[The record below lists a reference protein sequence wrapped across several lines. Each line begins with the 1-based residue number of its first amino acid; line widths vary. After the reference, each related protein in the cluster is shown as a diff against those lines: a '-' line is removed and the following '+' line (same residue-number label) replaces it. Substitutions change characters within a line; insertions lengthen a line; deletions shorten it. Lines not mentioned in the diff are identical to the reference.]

1 MIIENVMYF
10 VLGFLASALLAL
22 MIMPSIWRRATRL
35 TKKRIEAATPMTMS
49 EFRADKDQL
58 RAEFALST
66 RRLEMNVEAL
76 RKRLAD
82 QLSEI
87 NTKRSDQ
94 IQLKAERDE
103 QLTIV
108 RELEERESEL
118 RRRILDLEKDGTDL
132 AQRLRMRDRDYDR
145 KVAELERSKT
155 RGGNISAAEID
166 DLLNAL
172 DAERTRSTR
181 LEEQVHRLISQLENH
196 DSDTASA
203 HLAIAEMRESIANK
217 DDVLDDKDSELIQAE
232 ARIANAESKLSE
244 LLEETTNFVEV
255 EEGKTSQLLA
265 DKLSMEEELE
275 TLREKVLGVETTILN
290 DWDAERIEQA
300 HLRERLNDI
309 ASDVSKLI
317 YSVDE
322 EQAAPVSE
330 SLFDQVQKFADDD
343 DESADMSAPASNG
356 KANGSSEGKTNGAST
371 PTQVPALNGGRL
383 SARMRA
389 LRDLHAR

>member
-66 RRLEMNVEAL
+66 RRLELNVEAL

-82 QLSEI
+82 QLAEI
-87 NTKRSDQ
+87 NRKRSDQ
-94 IQLKAERDE
+94 IKLKAERDE

-118 RRRILDLEKDGTDL
+118 RRRILDLEKEGTDL
-132 AQRLRMRDRDYDR
+132 AQRLRMRDRDLNA
-145 KVAELERSKT
+145 KLMELERHKS
-155 RGGNISAAEID
+155 RGGSVSAAEID

-172 DAERTRSTR
+172 DAERARSER

-196 DSDTASA
+196 DSETASA
-203 HLAIAEMRESIANK
+203 HLAIAELRESLASK
-217 DDVLDDKDSELIQAE
+217 DNVLDDSQSELIQAE

-244 LLEETTNFVEV
+244 LLEETSNFVEA
-255 EEGKTSQLLA
+255 EEDKTSRLLA

-275 TLREKVLGVETTILN
+275 SLREKVLGVETTILN
-290 DWDAERIEQA
+290 DWDAERIEQS

-309 ASDVSKLI
+309 ASDVSKLV

-322 EQAAPVSE
+322 DEAAPPSE
-330 SLFDQVQKFADDD
+330 SLFDQVQKFAEEDISDIAHANG
-343 DESADMSAPASNG
+343 ESKTNG
-356 KANGSSEGKTNGAST
+356 KANGKSNGKSAPLPPKS
-371 PTQVPALNGGRL
+371 GRL

-389 LRDLHAR
+389 LRDMHAR

>member
-10 VLGFLASALLAL
+10 VLGFLASGLLAL

-87 NTKRSDQ
+87 NAKRSDQ
-94 IQLKAERDE
+94 IQLKSERDE

-108 RELEERESEL
+108 RELEERESDL
-118 RRRILDLEKDGTDL
+118 RRRILGLEKEGTDL
-132 AQRLRMRDRDYDR
+132 AQRLRMRDRDLST
-145 KVAELERSKT
+145 KLAELDRHKS
-155 RGGNISAAEID
+155 RDGGISSAEID

-172 DAERTRSTR
+172 DAERTLSER
-181 LEEQVHRLISQLENH
+181 LEEQVHRLIAQLENH
-196 DSDTASA
+196 DSETASA
-203 HLAIAEMRESIANK
+203 HLAIAELRESLASK
-217 DDVLDDKDSELIQAE
+217 DNVLDDSQSELIQAE

-244 LLEETTNFVEV
+244 LLEETSNFVDT

-290 DWDAERIEQA
+290 EWDAERIEQS

-309 ASDVSKLI
+309 ASDVSKLV

-322 EQAAPVSE
+322 DEATPLSE
-330 SLFDQVQKFADDD
+330 SLFDQVQKFAD
-343 DESADMSAPASNG
+343 ENISDMAPVNGTSKPNG
-356 KANGSSEGKTNGAST
+356 KNNGKNRPE
-371 PTQVPALNGGRL
+371 PVPPKSGRL

-389 LRDLHAR
+389 LRDMHAR

>member
-82 QLSEI
+82 QLCEI
-87 NTKRSDQ
+87 NSKRSDQ
-94 IQLKAERDE
+94 IQLKSERDR

-108 RELEERESEL
+108 RELEERESDL
-118 RRRILDLEKDGTDL
+118 RRRILDLEKESTDL
-132 AQRLRMRDRDYDR
+132 AQRLRMRDRDLNA
-145 KVAELERSKT
+145 KLVELERHKS
-155 RGGNISAAEID
+155 RGGGVSAAEID

-172 DAERTRSTR
+172 DAERTRSER
-181 LEEQVHRLISQLENH
+181 LEEQVHRLIAQLENH
-196 DSDTASA
+196 DSETASA
-203 HLAIAEMRESIANK
+203 HLAIAELRESLAGK
-217 DDVLDDKDSELIQAE
+217 DDVLDNSQAELIQAE

-244 LLEETTNFVEV
+244 LLEETGSFIEL

-275 TLREKVLGVETTILN
+275 SLREKVIGVETTILN
-290 DWDAERIEQA
+290 DWDAERIEQS

-309 ASDVSKLI
+309 ASDVSKLV

-322 EQAAPVSE
+322 DEPAPPSQ
-330 SLFDQVQKFADDD
+330 SLFDQVQKFADQDISD
-343 DESADMSAPASNG
+343 ISL
-356 KANGSSEGKTNGAST
+356 ANGGEKTNGKTNGKNNGSANPPEIPSIK
-371 PTQVPALNGGRL
+371 GGRL
-383 SARMRA
+383 SDRMRA
-389 LRDLHAR
+389 LRDMHAR

>member
-58 RAEFALST
+58 RAEFALSI
-66 RRLEMNVEAL
+66 RRLELNVEAL

-82 QLSEI
+82 QLAEI
-87 NTKRSDQ
+87 NRKRSDQ
-94 IQLKAERDE
+94 IKLKAERDE

-118 RRRILDLEKDGTDL
+118 RRRILDLEKEGTDL
-132 AQRLRMRDRDYDR
+132 AQRLRMRDRDLNA
-145 KVAELERSKT
+145 KLMELERHKS
-155 RGGNISAAEID
+155 RGGSVSAAEID

-172 DAERTRSTR
+172 DAERTRSER

-196 DSDTASA
+196 DSETASA
-203 HLAIAEMRESIANK
+203 HLAIAELRESLASK
-217 DDVLDDKDSELIQAE
+217 DNVLDDSQSELIQAE

-244 LLEETTNFVEV
+244 LLEETSNFVEA
-255 EEGKTSQLLA
+255 EEEKTSRLLA

-275 TLREKVLGVETTILN
+275 SLREKVLGVETTILN
-290 DWDAERIEQA
+290 DWDAERIEQS

-309 ASDVSKLI
+309 ASDVSKLV

-322 EQAAPVSE
+322 DEAAPPSE
-330 SLFDQVQKFADDD
+330 SLFDQVQKFAKEDISDIAHTNG
-343 DESADMSAPASNG
+343 ESKTNG
-356 KANGSSEGKTNGAST
+356 KANGKSNGKSA
-371 PTQVPALNGGRL
+371 PLPPKGGRL

-389 LRDLHAR
+389 LRDMHAR

>member
-22 MIMPSIWRRATRL
+22 MIMPSVWRRATRL

-87 NTKRSDQ
+87 NAKRNDQ

-103 QLTIV
+103 QLAIV

-118 RRRILDLEKDGTDL
+118 RRRILDLEKEGADL
-132 AQRLRMRDRDYDR
+132 AQRLRMRDRDLNA
-145 KVAELERSKT
+145 KLAELDRHKS
-155 RGGNISAAEID
+155 RDGGISASEID

-172 DAERTRSTR
+172 DAERARSER
-181 LEEQVHRLISQLENH
+181 LEEQVHRLIAQLENH
-196 DSDTASA
+196 DSETASA
-203 HLAIAEMRESIANK
+203 HLAIAELRESLASK
-217 DDVLDDKDSELIQAE
+217 DDVLDDSQSELIKAE

-244 LLEETTNFVEV
+244 LLEETSNFVDA

-275 TLREKVLGVETTILN
+275 SLREKVIGVETTILN
-290 DWDAERIEQA
+290 EWDTERIEQS

-309 ASDVSKLI
+309 ASDVSKLV
-317 YSVDE
+317 YSMDE
-322 EQAAPVSE
+322 DEATPSTQ
-330 SLFDQVQKFADDD
+330 SLFDQVQKFADEDI
-343 DESADMSAPASNG
+343 SGMAPVNGTSKPNHKSNG
-356 KANGSSEGKTNGAST
+356 KSRPEPIPPKS
-371 PTQVPALNGGRL
+371 GRL
-383 SARMRA
+383 SDRMRA
-389 LRDLHAR
+389 LREMHVR

>member
-10 VLGFLASALLAL
+10 VLGFLASGLLAL

-87 NTKRSDQ
+87 NSKRADQ
-94 IQLKAERDE
+94 IQLKSERDE

-108 RELEERESEL
+108 RELEERESDL
-118 RRRILDLEKDGTDL
+118 RRRILGLEKEGTDL
-132 AQRLRMRDRDYDR
+132 AQRLRMRDRDLST
-145 KVAELERSKT
+145 KLAELDRHKS
-155 RGGNISAAEID
+155 RDGGISSAEID

-172 DAERTRSTR
+172 DAERTRSER

-196 DSDTASA
+196 DSETASA
-203 HLAIAEMRESIANK
+203 HLAIAELRESLASK
-217 DDVLDDKDSELIQAE
+217 DNVLDDSQSELIQAE

-244 LLEETTNFVEV
+244 LLEETSNFVDT

-290 DWDAERIEQA
+290 EWDAERIEQS

-309 ASDVSKLI
+309 ASDVSKLV

-322 EQAAPVSE
+322 DEATPLSE
-330 SLFDQVQKFADDD
+330 SLFDQVQKFAD
-343 DESADMSAPASNG
+343 ENISDMAPVNGTSKPNCKSNG
-356 KANGSSEGKTNGAST
+356 KSQPE
-371 PTQVPALNGGRL
+371 PVPPKSGRL

-389 LRDLHAR
+389 LRDMHAR